1 MSLICIYNC
10 HVNQLFP
17 PLLRR
22 VTLELFSPVPAPSE
36 MKSLV
41 GDYFL
46 AKLNTSISSL
56 NWVLPVERLCRSS
69 YVCEAENSSV
79 ITQFK
84 LDCAGLGDKQP
95 RLGHSRKPL
104 CPACP
109 LNVPNTGI
117 HLLLSCES
125 VTALRIETGIQSF
138 IVECEQNGLS
148 LSECYKNFV
157 NGLDSHSKPVQKQL
171 YLNRGNCMKNMSNLW
186 LSKW

>member
-1 MSLICIYNC
+1 MHSFRSNILKHSRGGAQHAPPALI
-10 HVNQLFP
+10 
-17 PLLRR
+17 
-22 VTLELFSPVPAPSE
+22 
-36 MKSLV
+36 
-41 GDYFL
+41 G
-46 AKLNTSISSL
+46 L
-56 NWVLPVERLCRSS
+56 NWILPVEKLCRSS
-69 YVCEAENSSV
+69 YVCEAESSSV

-95 RLGHSRKPL
+95 RMGHSRKPH

-125 VTALRIETGIQSF
+125 VPALRIETGIQSF
-138 IVECEQNGLS
+138 ITECEQNGLS

-157 NGLDSHSKPVQKQL
+157 NGLDSYSKPVQKHV
-171 YLNRGNCMKNMSNLW
+171 YLNRGKVMKIMRDLW